1 MLRKTAHK
9 LIINYPKKGGI
20 MKEWEPEE
28 KHPLFDLG
36 QTVATPGALS
46 ALGKAEESPIT
57 YLIRHVTGDWG
68 DLPEEDIAENQRSLE
83 QDLRIFSAYHLG
95 DGTKIYV
102 ITEWDR
108 SVTTILL
115 PEEY

>member
-1 MLRKTAHK
+1 
-9 LIINYPKKGGI
+9 
-20 MKEWEPEE
+20 MKEREPEE

-68 DLPEEDIAENQRSLE
+68 DLPEEDVQENEFSLE
-83 QDLRIFSAYHLG
+83 NGFRIFSAYHTANG
-95 DGTKIYV
+95 VKFYV
-102 ITEWDR
+102 ITEYDR

-115 PEEY
+115 PQEY